1 MGRKALLFAVLIGL
15 LAAFFSTSPT
25 YAQGSCS
32 NTLTQPSGQAF
43 WVGPVT
49 STNQNGAVVVFVH
62 GYTSDHNT
70 WTGSNYSVRDACAQG
85 FRVAAVDLGGTSSIW
100 SNGQSLTTKL
110 QSIASYYGVS
120 KVNIM
125 AHSKGGLDS
134 QTAIVFYG
142 GYQYVQRYIAFGT
155 PFGGTDLADHAC
167 SWYGSWVWQCND
179 ATMDMR
185 TGNMTYVRSI
195 TDPRPENNNVLA
207 YAARGTKCDWYN
219 PACALISG
227 TDDGVV
233 PNWSVW
239 ANGRD
244 THISDRSDLRHGE
257 VHQTQRYNIP
267 WLFGY
272 LGRATATEGD
282 KNESPALTT
291 RNGGLVVQSNMMVRG
306 GEIAGQTVEVL
317 PVESGITALDL
328 TVIATADATV
338 TAISPSGKSITLT
351 SVDVEADSILRG
363 STYTGRVTR
372 PEAGEWQVTMTTT
385 APADFRVG
393 YYLKAALE
401 GGLSVRIANDLR
413 TVFQPGDLFPLRLAV
428 AGRTQNVVATA
439 TLRDNEQNV
448 VAEANGLESELALPA
463 TNGIYNLDIK
473 VTGLTADGKP
483 FERTLVTSIAVVDLA
498 TVEDPA
504 SVR

>member
-15 LAAFFSTSPT
+15 LAAFVGTSPT
-25 YAQGSCS
+25 YAQGSCT
-32 NTLTQPSGQAF
+32 NTLTQPSGQSF

-62 GYTSDHNT
+62 GYTSDRNT
-70 WTGSNYSVRDACAQG
+70 WTGGNNAVRDACTQG
-85 FRVAAVDLGGTSSIW
+85 FRTAAVDLGGTSSIW
-100 SNGQSLTTKL
+100 SNGQTLASRL

-142 GYQYVQRYIAFGT
+142 GHQYVQRYIAFGT

-167 SWYGSWVWQCND
+167 SWYGSWLWQCND

-195 TDPRPENNNVLA
+195 TDPRSENNNVLA

-219 PACALISG
+219 PACALIG
-227 TDDGVV
+227 GADDGVV

-257 VHQTQRYNIP
+257 VHQTQRYNVS

-282 KNESPALTT
+282 SKTDNPFAS
-291 RNGGLVVQSNMMVRG
+291 RNGSLVVQSNMILRG
-306 GEIAGQTVEVL
+306 GEVAGASVELL
-317 PVESGITALDL
+317 PVENGIAALDL
-328 TVIATADATV
+328 TVIATADVTV
-338 TAISPSGKSITLT
+338 SAISPSGKRYDFSP
-351 SVDVEADSILRG
+351 VEVSADAILRG
-363 STYTGRVTR
+363 NTYNARITR
-372 PEAGEWQVTMTTT
+372 PESGDWQVTMTSS
-385 APADFRVG
+385 ADSDFRVG
-393 YYLKAALE
+393 YFLKAALE
-401 GGLSVRIANDLR
+401 GGISVRVANDLR
-413 TVFQPGDLFPLRLAV
+413 TVFQPGAAFPLRIAV

-439 TLRDNEQNV
+439 TLRDNNQNV
-448 VAEANGLESELALPA
+448 VSQANGLEAALALPA
-463 TNGIYNLDIK
+463 TDGIYNLDIT

-483 FERTLVTSIAVVDLA
+483 FERTLVTSIAVVDIANLK
-498 TVEDPA
+498 DPA
-504 SVR
+504 LVR

>member
-15 LAAFFSTSPT
+15 LAAFVSTSPT
-25 YAQGSCS
+25 YAQSSCS
-32 NTLTQPSGQAF
+32 NTLTQPSGQTF

-70 WTGSNYSVRDACAQG
+70 WTGSNYAVRDACAQG

-100 SNGQSLTTKL
+100 SNGQTLATRL

-142 GYQYVQRYIAFGT
+142 GYQYVQRYIAFGS

-179 ATMDMR
+179 ATRDMR

-195 TDPRPENNNVLA
+195 TDPRPENNTVLA
-207 YAARGTKCDWYN
+207 YAARGTRCDWYN
-219 PACALISG
+219 PACGLISG

-233 PNWSVW
+233 PNWSAW

-257 VHQTQRYNIP
+257 VHQSQRYNVS

-282 KNESPALTT
+282 KNESPSLTT
-291 RNGGLVVQSNMMVRG
+291 RNGSLLVQSNMILRA
-306 GEIAGQTVEVL
+306 GEIAGQTVETL
-317 PVESGITALDL
+317 PVESGVTVLDL
-328 TVIATADATV
+328 TVIAAADATV
-338 TAISPSGKSITLT
+338 TAVSPGGKAYTFT
-351 SVDVEADSILRG
+351 AVDVEADAIMRG
-363 STYTGRVTR
+363 NTYNVRVTR
-372 PEAGEWQVTMTTT
+372 PEAGDWQITMTTT

-413 TVFQPGDLFPLRLAV
+413 TVFQPGDVLPLQIV
-428 AGRTQNVVATA
+428 TAGRTQNVVAVA
-439 TLRDNEQNV
+439 TLRDNNQNIV
-448 VAEANGLESELALPA
+448 SRADGLESDLALPA
-463 TNGIYNLDIK
+463 ANGIYNLDIL
-473 VTGLTADGKP
+473 VTGLTADGQR
-483 FERTLVTSIAVVDLA
+483 FERTLVTSVAVVDVN
-498 TVEDPA
+498 TVEDP
-504 SVR
+504 SLVK